1 MIAVRALDFLLQT
14 RLLACLVLGAVD
26 VCLGCACLT
35 GDSVRRACYQRRGEP
50 ALKRSG
56 SDADRLAMEDLELS
70 AAEGRVEVAR
80 DWADPKVM
88 LHFCTPSIRTPG
100 PWETS

>member
-1 MIAVRALDFLLQT
+1 MQATAAIRIAVRALDFLLQT
-14 RLLACLVLGAVD
+14 RLLFCLVHVGAVD
-26 VCLGCACLT
+26 VCLGYACLT
-35 GDSVRRACYQRRGEP
+35 GDTVRRACYQRRGEP

-88 LHFCTPSIRTPG
+88 LHSCIPS
-100 PWETS
+100 